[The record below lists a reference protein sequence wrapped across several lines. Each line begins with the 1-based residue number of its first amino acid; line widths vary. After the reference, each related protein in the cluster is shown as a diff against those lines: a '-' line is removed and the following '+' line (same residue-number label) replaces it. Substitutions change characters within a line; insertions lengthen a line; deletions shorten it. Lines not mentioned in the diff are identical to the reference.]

1 MHWIWDRLARLTD
14 HRARLRDTTGVSAI
28 EYALIASL
36 VAMAIIAAVLFLG
49 GNVSSLYS
57 NVADNVKPPLP

>member
-1 MHWIWDRLARLTD
+1 MHWTWDRLARLTD
-14 HRARLRDTTGVSAI
+14 HRARLGDAGVSAI

-36 VAMAIIAAVLFLG
+36 VAMAIIAAVFFLG

-57 NVADNVKPPLP
+57 NVAENVKPPLP